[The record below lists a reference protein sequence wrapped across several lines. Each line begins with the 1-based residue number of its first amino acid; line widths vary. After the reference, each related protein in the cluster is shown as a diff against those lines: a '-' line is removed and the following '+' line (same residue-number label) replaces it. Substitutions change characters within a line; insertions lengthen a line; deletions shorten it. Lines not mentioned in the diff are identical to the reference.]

1 MKNKELAKAIIIAY
15 LSSNDN
21 GDFTPEGLITMWEI
35 KNGNDDLLLEH
46 IKALKNI
53 FEKAIGEIEGNKK
66 DDWSEAMCGGLNNA
80 NN

>member
-53 FEKAIGEIEGNKK
+53 FEKAIGEIENE
-66 DDWSEAMCGGLNNA
+66 SNNECI
-80 NN
+80 